1 MTPMR
6 HFGGGFSGGM
16 KPEFSQGGMGRAM
29 GGGMGGFG
37 GGGFQQMPGGAFQRQ
52 GGMNPMVQA
61 LRGGGGMGG
70 FGGGLESLNS
80 LNAGGGGMAQAGGG
94 FPRQPAPY
102 GGGGFGKVPQV
113 QQQMPDPRGPGY
125 TPPGAAGRGAFGQK
139 LGAGQMAYQQQQNQG
154 MGGGGMRKVPKQMPM
169 GPMTPGNGVSF
180 AGVSGGGPGAD
191 VARMNARMGGRQF

>member
-1 MTPMR
+1 MR
-6 HFGGGFSGGM
+6 LGGFGGGNM
-16 KPEFSQGGMGRAM
+16 KPEFSQGGMGRAI
-29 GGGMGGFG
+29 GGGMGGGGFG
-37 GGGFQQMPGGAFQRQ
+37 GFRQMPGGAFQRQ

-70 FGGGLESLNS
+70 FGGGMGGFSGGLESLNS
-80 LNAGGGGMAQAGGG
+80 LNAGGAQSSAFPRQSAPYGGGGG

-113 QQQMPDPRGPGY
+113 QQQNPGMS
-125 TPPGAAGRGAFGQK
+125 G
-139 LGAGQMAYQQQQNQG
+139 G
-154 MGGGGMRKVPKQMPM
+154 MGVPKRPMPM

-191 VARMNARMGGRQF
+191 VARMNARMGGRMF